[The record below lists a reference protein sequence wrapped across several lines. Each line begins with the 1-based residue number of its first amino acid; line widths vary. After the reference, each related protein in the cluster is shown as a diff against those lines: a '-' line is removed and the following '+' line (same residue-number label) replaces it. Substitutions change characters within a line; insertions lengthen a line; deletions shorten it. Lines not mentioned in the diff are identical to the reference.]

1 MSAREDPSV
10 KGSEIAAEPA
20 LAEAPR
26 VGAEGGRPAP
36 ATAPHPVGRPPPLG
50 PAEVVALQRTAG
62 NAKVNRYLERGG
74 AGAPADDGGGEI
86 GAGSRAWLAPG
97 GPRSD
102 RRQGARAGPV
112 TGAPVLARQNGGD
125 HGTATASI
133 PAAEKIRAALAS
145 GDDNAVE
152 RLTDAD
158 LGASTAVE
166 RASLIRILTDL
177 TWTSAAEEQA
187 TMRIL
192 RHGGEH
198 QAVIAQ
204 LDAIGY
210 RQRLLESIDDEGLH
224 AELERLLGGVGA
236 PGGADG
242 PIGRALQ
249 SQSWEDVMAVTDFA
263 EATNAQRL
271 GLLRILLDM
280 GASDPVEEAKILT
293 ILESAGA
300 GLGALVADIKAM
312 GLKQRLFDHID
323 DAAQKE
329 RLTRLLSPLRDPEL
343 DADLAVFNRGGW
355 ESFGAALSGGFAQ
368 ARAQF
373 SIGALV
379 MGFLQPIIHPI
390 DTILHHVQQVED
402 AVKAPSIDRILTAA
416 RDICGTL
423 AVWVGL
429 LALIALGVT
438 AAVAA
443 GIITLPAAIPLAAIT
458 AFLVKWTSILG
469 IAFVVLAAV
478 KLVLDIGQATAATTR
493 GEEQEE
499 QRQVGESGITV
510 VVALAFLGL
519 ARGLRSLLARFRGSG
534 TDAGSADPAQL
545 RDQAAQGE
553 QATRQAEAEGQQL
566 QSEGQAVEQGSGQT
580 VPPPPPVPEPA
591 TAGGPGAPTAPL
603 GEGGVPPR
611 PTGPTG
617 EPGAPPG
624 PAVPPT
630 GPIAPPVPEPA
641 RPPAPPAPTPPPVPE
656 PARPPAPQTPPLPEP
671 PAGEAARPPAERG
684 PVPAEPAPAEPGRAP
699 GERGPAPEET
709 PAAPELTE
717 AQRGY
722 RPCFL
727 PGTLVETPDG
737 PRRIEQLRAGDRV
750 VGRDPADPASHGA
763 HPVEDAHTG
772 RTRRIVS
779 VVVGGDALLCTS
791 THPFFVPERGWVE
804 AEALR
809 PGDRLERV
817 DGAAAVVERAVPQ
830 LLASELP
837 THNLRV
843 AAVHT
848 YFVHTAAGPVLVHNG
863 GDDLFDRT
871 LYWVL
876 GKQHKLRGTDT
887 DGLSVWRTNNRGDVE
902 TLMRTRVQVV
912 GRKVG
917 DVHSYLTPQQLE
929 AAGLAAPE
937 TPGTGPLA
945 EAGLQHCSV
954 RPVEAPPYAVA
965 PELTPEQHAELGRRL
980 QPVQGKPV
988 KPSDVKC

>member
-1 MSAREDPSV
+1 M
-10 KGSEIAAEPA
+10 
-20 LAEAPR
+20 
-26 VGAEGGRPAP
+26 
-36 ATAPHPVGRPPPLG
+36 
-50 PAEVVALQRTAG
+50 
-62 NAKVNRYLERGG
+62 
-74 AGAPADDGGGEI
+74 
-86 GAGSRAWLAPG
+86 
-97 GPRSD
+97 
-102 RRQGARAGPV
+102 

-133 PAAEKIRAALAS
+133 PAAGAAGGAAEKIRAALAS

-166 RASLIRILTDL
+166 RAGLIRILTDL

-210 RQRLLESIDDEGLH
+210 RQRLLDSIDDEGLH

-280 GASDPVEEAKILT
+280 GASNPVEEAKILT

-300 GLGALVADIKAM
+300 GLGALVADIKAL

-329 RLTRLLSPLRDPEL
+329 RLTRLLSPLRDSEL

-402 AVKAPSIDRILTAA
+402 AVKAPSLDQILTAA

-478 KLVLDIGQATAATTR
+478 KLVLDLGQATAATTR
-493 GEEQEE
+493 AEEQEE

-519 ARGLRSLLARFRGSG
+519 ARGLKSLVARFRGSG

-553 QATRQAEAEGQQL
+553 QATRQAEAEGQRL
-566 QSEGQAVEQGSGQT
+566 QSEGQAAEQGSGQT
-580 VPPPPPVPEPA
+580 VPPPPPLPEPA

-603 GEGGVPPR
+603 GEGGGPPR
-611 PTGPTG
+611 PPGPAG

-624 PAVPPT
+624 PAAPPAPPT

-656 PARPPAPQTPPLPEP
+656 PARPPAPPAPTPPPVPEPARPPAPQSPPLPEP
-671 PAGEAARPPAERG
+671 PTGEPARPPAERG
-684 PVPAEPAPAEPGRAP
+684 AVPAEPAPAEPGRAP

-717 AQRGY
+717 VQRGY
-722 RPCFL
+722 NPCFL

-750 VGRDPADPASHGA
+750 VGRDPGDPASHGA
-763 HPVEDAHTG
+763 HPLEDAHTG

-779 VVVGGDALLCTS
+779 VVVGGDAVLCTS

-809 PGDRLERV
+809 AGRQAGRCRRC
-817 DGAAAVVERAVPQ
+817 GRGRRAGRAATAGVGIA
-830 LLASELP
+830 
-837 THNLRV
+837 
-843 AAVHT
+843 HT
-848 YFVHTAAGPVLVHNG
+848 QPA
-863 GDDLFDRT
+863 R
-871 LYWVL
+871 
-876 GKQHKLRGTDT
+876 R
-887 DGLSVWRTNNRGDVE
+887 
-902 TLMRTRVQVV
+902 
-912 GRKVG
+912 
-917 DVHSYLTPQQLE
+917 
-929 AAGLAAPE
+929 
-937 TPGTGPLA
+937 
-945 EAGLQHCSV
+945 V
-954 RPVEAPPYAVA
+954 RPYVLRAYGSRPGPR
-965 PELTPEQHAELGRRL
+965 PQRR
-980 QPVQGKPV
+980 
-988 KPSDVKC
+988 